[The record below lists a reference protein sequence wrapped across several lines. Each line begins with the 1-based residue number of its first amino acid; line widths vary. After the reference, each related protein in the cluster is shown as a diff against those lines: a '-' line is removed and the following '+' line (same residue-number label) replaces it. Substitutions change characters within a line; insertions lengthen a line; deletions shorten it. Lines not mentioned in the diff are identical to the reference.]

1 MPRKLSEDVLQVINI
16 LRSNQNNDN
25 WDFVSIEDKKEILQ
39 ILNIIRKAAVAKVSF
54 AYFNNNYGSFSLRCN
69 KIINHEH
76 LTYIET
82 FGIIQF
88 TSVIGL
94 LFS

>member
-1 MPRKLSEDVLQVINI
+1 MQNRNLERFLGNGNASEEFVL
-16 LRSNQNNDN
+16 L
-25 WDFVSIEDKKEILQ
+25 IEDKNKSYKYEISSEKL
-39 ILNIIRKAAVAKVSF
+39 LLLKLVLLM
-54 AYFNNNYGSFSLRCN
+54 YFNNNYGSFSLRCN

>member
-1 MPRKLSEDVLQVINI
+1 MQNRNLERFLGNGNASEEFVL
-16 LRSNQNNDN
+16 
-25 WDFVSIEDKKEILQ
+25 SIEDKKEILQ